1 MTEQEHIDSIRA
13 ALAETGFGSSRHVDL
28 ADEALR
34 QFPESTRLWCL
45 RGDLIQL
52 SDDVGDGRELAD
64 AQRSYARALEI
75 DPECVEAHES
85 LGHFFDAVEPNAKRS
100 RHHIKRAA
108 ELAETRP
115 TPP

>member
-1 MTEQEHIDSIRA
+1 MTEQEHIDSIRD
-13 ALAETGFGSSRHVDL
+13 ALPKEGFGSSWHVDM

-34 QFPESTRLWCL
+34 QYPESTRLWCL

-52 SDDVGDGRELAD
+52 SDDVDDGRELTD
-64 AQRSYARALEI
+64 AQRSYERALEI

-85 LGHFFDAVEPNAKRS
+85 LGHFFDAVEPDAERS
-100 RHHIKRAA
+100 RHHFSRAA
-108 ELAETRP
+108 DLAETRP